1 MGSPALRRPVLRV
14 AHVYP
19 RIPHMFHGEA
29 SVMHNLEDLKMG
41 GTSWERAH
49 HSVAWRKD
57 QAFLLV
63 AYHLFFLEI
72 SSYTLSLL
80 YIYITYI

>member
-63 AYHLFFLEI
+63 AYHLFFFGDFKLY
-72 SSYTLSLL
+72 SLSLS
-80 YIYITYI
+80 YIYI